1 MTSTPSN
8 VFAIS
13 EILELSKSRGIGV
26 YRSCWPIAV
35 GLRDI
40 PTTEW
45 PLFKSSTTV
54 YEPVIPA
61 GPITA
66 TFKDLLAAIFCGFS
80 L

>member
-1 MTSTPSN
+1 
-8 VFAIS
+8 
-13 EILELSKSRGIGV
+13 
-26 YRSCWPIAV
+26 
-35 GLRDI
+35 
-40 PTTEW
+40 
-45 PLFKSSTTV
+45 V